1 MGGERPDAH
10 KARKALA
17 ASRKELERLGCFQA
31 LSIFLRGKQLVVE
44 NENKPVSDLSPK
56 P

>member
-1 MGGERPDAH
+1 MGGERPDAR

-31 LSIFLRGKQLVVE
+31 LFFEKKTLFRA
-44 NENKPVSDLSPK
+44 
-56 P
+56 